1 MGKEVEAIAQRK
13 EYRADDG
20 DARLKRR
27 QVYYLDVPGAA
38 NAAALSVVSFTAE
51 ERLGETYVVTVQF
64 THPLELERADY
75 LGKAATF
82 RIDHGDPI
90 DGAAPRQFAG
100 CITRLSRLQRSRDL
114 FSYEAVVEPLAARL
128 KLTQASRI
136 YQHQTAPQIIEAI
149 LRRHDLQGHQFAFRL
164 RRKYPQHAFRFQYQ
178 MSDWAYIRLLME
190 QEGLYSYFVPGKF
203 GEMLVF
209 GDDIDHYLYQPE
221 LRVPYRETAGLEA
234 GVEAVLALQSHATTV
249 AASFRVAD
257 YHPGSAWERFTG
269 EANVARKETTTYGQS
284 YVFGTHHLD
293 FEGGKWEAQ
302 LRHEAAMAGQLVFS
316 GESNVLDLR
325 PARILRMDLAL
336 AEAPNGQVITEV
348 IHTGARDAA
357 YRNTFKAI
365 PSDRRF
371 RLPLAEDRWPRIQGT
386 LSARVT
392 SPGQYKYAYLTQQG
406 HYTVRFDLDFD
417 TWPNGGESV
426 PLALAKPFAGARQ
439 TGFHFPLVDGTYVDV
454 AFRDGNPN
462 KPYIAH
468 VQHNS
473 QHEDLITNRDR
484 WLSRNVIR
492 TQSNN
497 KLRFEDWEGQ
507 EGVKLSTDFAR
518 KSQLNLGYLVD
529 DKRQK
534 RGEGFELRTSGWG
547 AIRGGKG
554 LFLSADDQPS
564 AKGPQLGM
572 DAARGLLQQALSQA
586 EALASAAQAAQA
598 VAADY
603 GRQKALLDNTL
614 DTLKQ
619 AGLLASAPAGMAL
632 ASGGDLQLSAS
643 QNLIGTSGGHADF
656 SALKRFTVAAG
667 ELVSIFAQKLG
678 IKLFAA
684 RGPID
689 IQAQSDDM
697 RLLADRNV
705 TISSAN
711 GRVVIEAEKELL
723 LKCGGSFLR
732 LSLTGIEDGTR
743 GDRIIRSAS
752 YQQTTKQSLS
762 QAMNTWK
769 HAEFDEA
776 FTVRWP
782 FDDEPAS
789 HESYAVLRDDG
800 SRIRGAADAE
810 GKTSLQ
816 KSLFA
821 ESVDLLCALKS

>member
-1 MGKEVEAIAQRK
+1 MAQRK
-13 EYRADDG
+13 EHWADDG
-20 DARLKRR
+20 DALPAGR
-27 QVYYLDVPGAA
+27 QAYHLEVPGADH
-38 NAAALSVVSFTAE
+38 AAALSVVSFTAT
-51 ERLGETYVVTVQF
+51 ERLGETYVVTVRF
-64 THPLELERADY
+64 THPLELDRAGY

-82 RIDHGDPI
+82 RIEHGNPA
-90 DGAAPRQFAG
+90 DGTEARKFAG
-100 CITRLSRLQRSRDL
+100 CITRLSRLQRSRDQ

-190 QEGLYSYFVPGKF
+190 QEGLYSYFIPGKF

-249 AASFRVAD
+249 AASVRVAD

-269 EANVARKETTTYGQS
+269 EANVARKEATTYGQS

-302 LRHEAAMAGQLVFS
+302 LRHEAAMASQLVFS

-336 AEAPNGQVITEV
+336 AEAPNGQVVTEV
-348 IHTGARDAA
+348 THTGARDAA
-357 YRNTFKAI
+357 YRNTFEAI

-417 TWPNGGESV
+417 TWPDGGESV

-507 EGVKLSTDFAR
+507 EGVKLSTDYAR

-554 LFLSADDQPS
+554 LFLSADDQP
-564 AKGPQLGM
+564 AARGPQLGM
-572 DAARGLLQQALSQA
+572 DAARGLLQQALQQT
-586 EALASAAQAAQA
+586 EALASAAQAARA

-614 DTLKQ
+614 DTLRQ

-643 QNLIGTSGGHADF
+643 RNLIGTSGGHADF
-656 SALKRFTVAAG
+656 SVLKRFTVAAG
-667 ELVSIFAQKLG
+667 EMVSVFAQKLG

-697 RLLADRNV
+697 RLLADQNV

-723 LKCGGSFLR
+723 LKCGGSYLR

-752 YQQTTKQSLS
+752 YQQSTQQSLS
-762 QAMNTWK
+762 QAMNTWE
-769 HAEFDEA
+769 HAAFDET

-789 HESYAVLRDDG
+789 HESYVVLRDDG
-800 SRIRGAADAE
+800 SRIRGTADAE